1 MPVKE
6 ADPAAKSLDAAFAEA
21 MGAPA
26 KPKEPAPPPE
36 TDPEAPHGRDDDG
49 KPLAPFGLTKE
60 GKPRRSTAGRKPKE
74 DQARVSPAAG
84 QPAAGEAKT
93 GTVVAK
99 KDYSGALGET
109 ADSLWVA
116 LTVLGQLP
124 LDKIPLLGRIP
135 AGKGA
140 TLGSRLAGAEVKL
153 AAQAHILA
161 AHKAPMVSALNLAA
175 QNNARARRLAEK
187 LETGDAT
194 WVLMCGALAAPVLV
208 ASRELWSGKLDTAA
222 LAEANRAEFEAWTAQ
237 LIEAMTAAAQQ
248 AGQELEL
255 ATAAAQNG
263 HAPQEPA

>member
-6 ADPAAKSLDAAFAEA
+6 ADPAAVSLDAAFATA

-26 KPKEPAPPPE
+26 KPKEPAAPPE
-36 TDPEAPHGRDDDG
+36 TDPDAPHGRGEDG
-49 KPLAPFGLTKE
+49 EPLAPFGLTKE
-60 GKPRRSTAGRKPKE
+60 GKPRRSTAGRKPKD

-84 QPAAGEAKT
+84 QPPAGEVKT
-93 GTVVAK
+93 GTVVGK

-124 LDKIPLLGRIP
+124 LDKIPLIGRIP
-135 AGKGA
+135 AGKGV

-161 AHKAPMVSALNLAA
+161 EYKAPMVSALNLAA

-208 ASRELWSGKLDTAA
+208 ASRELWAGKLDTAA
-222 LAEANRAEFEAWTAQ
+222 LAEANKAEFGKWMEQ
-237 LIEAMTAAAQQ
+237 LTEAMTAAAQQ
-248 AGQELEL
+248 AGQETEL
-255 ATAAAQNG
+255 AALVAQNG
-263 HAPQEPA
+263 HAPPEPA